1 MTLYIESKTNIHLEF
16 THIVTDND
24 FMNKLNMM
32 IAAGGD
38 DHTDVG
44 MRVERVAS
52 EVDLFGREFPP
63 VFGEDVHDAPDV
75 AGDAAASCGGIVEKE
90 RFLHG

>member
-1 MTLYIESKTNIHLEF
+1 
-16 THIVTDND
+16 
-24 FMNKLNMM
+24 
-32 IAAGGD
+32 
-38 DHTDVG
+38 